1 MEEDISIINSN
12 TRNERVRNFF
22 INNKN
27 KIIST
32 IVVLIIVLVGA
43 YSFDS
48 YKTNK
53 KKEISNKFNS
63 TTLAYSENTK
73 DLTVQKLIEI
83 INEQDPT
90 YSPLSLYFIIDNK
103 LILNQS
109 EINSYFDVLI
119 EKTSLDK
126 EIKNLVIYKKALFN
140 ADEAQ
145 ENDLLNILNPLINSE
160 SVWKSH
166 ALYLMAEYFYSRDQK
181 QKSKEFFNQIANL
194 EDANSDIK
202 LQAQKRLNRDL
213 SDQTN
218 FIYIYAIILIQLL
231 YQ

>member
-12 TRNERVRNFF
+12 TRNEKVRNFF

-32 IVVLIIVLVGA
+32 IVILIIILVGA
-43 YSFDS
+43 YGFDS

-53 KKEISNKFNS
+53 KIEISNKFNS

-73 DLTVQKLIEI
+73 EKTIQNLIEI

-103 LILNQS
+103 LISNQS
-109 EINSYFDVLI
+109 EINSYFDILI

-140 ADEAQ
+140 SDQAQ
-145 ENDLLNILNPLINSE
+145 ESDLLNILNPLINSE

-166 ALYLMAEYFYSRDQK
+166 ALYLMGEYFYSKDQK

-213 SDQTN
+213 SE
-218 FIYIYAIILIQLL
+218 
-231 YQ
+231 

>member
-12 TRNERVRNFF
+12 TRNEKVRNFF

-63 TTLAYSENTK
+63 TTLAYSENIK
-73 DLTVQKLIEI
+73 DLTVQKLVEI

-103 LILNQS
+103 LISNQS

-140 ADEAQ
+140 ADKAQ
-145 ENDLLNILNPLINSE
+145 ESDLLNILNPLINSE

-166 ALYLMAEYFYSRDQK
+166 ALYLMAEYFYSQDQK
-181 QKSKEFFNQIANL
+181 QKSKEFFNQIASL

-202 LQAQKRLNRDL
+202 LEAQKRLNRDL
-213 SDQTN
+213 GD
-218 FIYIYAIILIQLL
+218 
-231 YQ
+231 

>member
-12 TRNERVRNFF
+12 TRQEKVRNFF

-73 DLTVQKLIEI
+73 DLTVQNLVEI

-103 LILNQS
+103 LISNQS

-140 ADEAQ
+140 SDQAQ
-145 ENDLLNILNPLINSE
+145 ESDLLNILNPLINSE
-160 SVWKSH
+160 SVWRSH
-166 ALYLMAEYFYSRDQK
+166 ALYLMAEYFYSKDQK

-194 EDANSDIK
+194 EDANPDIK

-213 SDQTN
+213 SE
-218 FIYIYAIILIQLL
+218 
-231 YQ
+231 

>member
-12 TRNERVRNFF
+12 TRQEKVRNFF

-27 KIIST
+27 KIISI
-32 IVVLIIVLVGA
+32 IVALIIVLVGA
-43 YSFDS
+43 YSLDS
-48 YKTNK
+48 YNKNK

-73 DLTVQKLIEI
+73 DLTVQKLVEI

-103 LILNQS
+103 LISNQS

-145 ENDLLNILNPLINSE
+145 ENELLDILNPLINSE

-166 ALYLMAEYFYSRDQK
+166 ALYLMAEYFYSKDQK
-181 QKSKEFFNQIANL
+181 QKSKEFFNQIISL
-194 EDANSDIK
+194 ENSNPDIT
-202 LQAQKRLNRDL
+202 LQAEKRLNRDL
-213 SDQTN
+213 SE
-218 FIYIYAIILIQLL
+218 
-231 YQ
+231 

>member
-12 TRNERVRNFF
+12 TRQEKVRNFF
-22 INNKN
+22 VNNKN

-32 IVVLIIVLVGA
+32 IIILVIILVGA
-43 YSFDS
+43 YSFES

-63 TTLAYSENTK
+63 TTLSHSDNTK
-73 DLTVQKLIEI
+73 DLTIQNLVEI

-103 LILNQS
+103 LISNQS
-109 EINSYFDVLI
+109 EINSYFDILI
-119 EKTSLDK
+119 EKTSLDE

-140 ADEAQ
+140 ADQAQ
-145 ENDLLNILNPLINSE
+145 ESDLLNILNPLINSK

-166 ALYLMAEYFYSRDQK
+166 ALYLMAEYFYSKDQK

-194 EDANSDIK
+194 EDANPDIK

-213 SDQTN
+213 SD
-218 FIYIYAIILIQLL
+218 
-231 YQ
+231 

>member
-12 TRNERVRNFF
+12 TRQEKVRSFF
-22 INNKN
+22 VNNKN
-27 KIIST
+27 KIIS
-32 IVVLIIVLVGA
+32 IIVILVIILVGA

-53 KKEISNKFNS
+53 KKDISNKFNS
-63 TTLAYSENTK
+63 TTLTHSENTK
-73 DLTVQKLIEI
+73 ETTVKNLVEI
-83 INEQDPT
+83 INEQDST
-90 YSPLSLYFIIDNK
+90 YSALSLYFIIDNK
-103 LILNQS
+103 LISNQS
-109 EINSYFDVLI
+109 EINGYFDILI

-140 ADEAQ
+140 SDQAQ
-145 ENDLLNILNPLINSE
+145 ESDLLNILNPLINSE

-166 ALYLMAEYFYSRDQK
+166 ALYLMGEYFYSKDQK

-213 SDQTN
+213 SE
-218 FIYIYAIILIQLL
+218 
-231 YQ
+231 

>member
-12 TRNERVRNFF
+12 TRQEKVRNFF
-22 INNKN
+22 VNNKN

-32 IVVLIIVLVGA
+32 IIILVIILVGA

-63 TTLAYSENTK
+63 TTLSHSDNTK
-73 DLTVQKLIEI
+73 DLTIQNLVEI

-103 LILNQS
+103 LISNQS
-109 EINSYFDVLI
+109 EINSYFDILI
-119 EKTSLDK
+119 EKTALDE

-140 ADEAQ
+140 ADQAQ
-145 ENDLLNILNPLINSE
+145 ESDLLNILNPLINSK

-166 ALYLMAEYFYSRDQK
+166 ALYLMAEYFYSKDQK

-194 EDANSDIK
+194 EDVNPDIK
-202 LQAQKRLNRDL
+202 LEAQKRLNRDL
-213 SDQTN
+213 SD
-218 FIYIYAIILIQLL
+218 
-231 YQ
+231 

>member
-12 TRNERVRNFF
+12 TRNEKVRNFF
-22 INNKN
+22 VNNKN
-27 KIIST
+27 KIISVV
-32 IVVLIIVLVGA
+32 VVLVIVLIGA

-63 TTLAYSENTK
+63 TTLAHSENTK
-73 DLTVQKLIEI
+73 DITVQKLVEI
-83 INEQDPT
+83 INERDPT

-103 LILNQS
+103 LISNQG
-109 EINSYFDVLI
+109 EINTYFDVLI

-202 LQAQKRLNRDL
+202 LQAEKRLIRDL
-213 SDQTN
+213 SE
-218 FIYIYAIILIQLL
+218 
-231 YQ
+231 

>member
-12 TRNERVRNFF
+12 TRNEKVRNFF
-22 INNKN
+22 VNNKN

-32 IVVLIIVLVGA
+32 IVILIIILVGT
-43 YSFDS
+43 YGFDS

-63 TTLAYSENTK
+63 TTLNHSESTK
-73 DLTVQKLIEI
+73 EITVRNLVEI

-90 YSPLSLYFIIDNK
+90 YSPLSLYFIIDNN
-103 LILNQS
+103 LISNQS
-109 EINSYFDVLI
+109 EINSYFDIVI
-119 EKTSLDK
+119 KKTSLDE

-140 ADEAQ
+140 SDQAQ
-145 ENDLLNILNPLINSE
+145 ESELLNILNPLINSK

-166 ALYLMAEYFYSRDQK
+166 ALYLMAEYFYSKDQK

-194 EDANSDIK
+194 EDANPDIK

-213 SDQTN
+213 SD
-218 FIYIYAIILIQLL
+218 
-231 YQ
+231 

>member
-12 TRNERVRNFF
+12 TRQEKVRNFF

-27 KIIST
+27 KIISI
-32 IVVLIIVLVGA
+32 IVALIIVLVGA
-43 YSFDS
+43 YSLDS
-48 YKTNK
+48 YNKNK

-73 DLTVQKLIEI
+73 DLTVQKLVEI

-103 LILNQS
+103 LISNQS

-202 LQAQKRLNRDL
+202 LQAEKRLIRDL
-213 SDQTN
+213 SE
-218 FIYIYAIILIQLL
+218 
-231 YQ
+231 

>member
-12 TRNERVRNFF
+12 TRQEKVRNFF
-22 INNKN
+22 VNNKN

-32 IVVLIIVLVGA
+32 IVILVIILVGA

-63 TTLAYSENTK
+63 TTLSHSDKTK
-73 DLTVQKLIEI
+73 ELTIQNLVEI
-83 INEQDPT
+83 INQQDPT

-103 LILNQS
+103 LISDQS
-109 EINSYFDVLI
+109 EINSYFDILI
-119 EKTSLDK
+119 KKTSLDE

-140 ADEAQ
+140 ADQAQ
-145 ENDLLNILNPLINSE
+145 ESDLLNILNPLINSK

-166 ALYLMAEYFYSRDQK
+166 ALYLMAEYFYSKDQK
-181 QKSKEFFNQIANL
+181 QKSKEFFNQIAN
-194 EDANSDIK
+194 
-202 LQAQKRLNRDL
+202 
-213 SDQTN
+213 
-218 FIYIYAIILIQLL
+218 
-231 YQ
+231 

>member
-12 TRNERVRNFF
+12 TRQEKVRNFF
-22 INNKN
+22 VNNKN

-32 IVVLIIVLVGA
+32 IVVLVIILVVA

-63 TTLAYSENTK
+63 TTLSHSDNTK
-73 DLTVQKLIEI
+73 ELTIQNLVEI

-103 LILNQS
+103 LISNQS
-109 EINSYFDVLI
+109 EINSYFDILI
-119 EKTSLDK
+119 EKTSLDE

-140 ADEAQ
+140 ADQAQ
-145 ENDLLNILNPLINSE
+145 ESDLLNILNPLINSK

-166 ALYLMAEYFYSRDQK
+166 ALYLMAEYFYSKDQK
-181 QKSKEFFNQIANL
+181 QKSKEFFNQIASL
-194 EDANSDIK
+194 DDANPDIK

-213 SDQTN
+213 SD
-218 FIYIYAIILIQLL
+218 
-231 YQ
+231 